1 MENILEETK
10 NIMRRYNIKPNK
22 SLGQN
27 FLINSEVVENIVQSS
42 DITKDDMVIEIGPG
56 LGVLTKYLLEKA
68 KKVVCIELD
77 TKMVKILQD
86 RFSEYDNIEIINTD
100 VLKINLNEI
109 IEKNKGEIRKVKV
122 VANLPYYITTPIIM
136 KLIEDRLDIESIT
149 VMIQKE
155 VADRLIEIPGGKN
168 TGAITYTVYYYC
180 TSKKIMEVPNTSFIP
195 EPEVT
200 SEIIKMDLR
209 YKPVVD
215 VENGTTKKVKIS
227 TLLTALVEK
236 NAGAH
241 NSIYRGKDITDLFY
255 DGTLSKQIAAG
266 TFDDIFVG
274 DYIIGKTSG
283 RKYLVADINYRLHMG
298 DTECTKLHVL
308 MIPERIMGTAQM
320 NASNITDGAYIGS
333 AMYKTNLAQFK
344 TVIKNDFETSHILKH
359 RNLLQNA
366 VSNGCETGGT
376 WYDSDIELMNEIM
389 VYGCQI
395 FKNATNGSTFPN
407 NYQIDNSQLS
417 LFRLRHDSIVA
428 RNDAGDRYWY
438 WLRDVVSSTS
448 FASVSYRGYSGYSSA
463 SNVGGVRPAFLI
475 V

>member
-1 MENILEETK
+1 MGIKKISELEELK
-10 NIMRRYNIKPNK
+10 N
-22 SLGQN
+22 LQ
-27 FLINSEVVENIVQSS
+27 
-42 DITKDDMVIEIGPG
+42 TTDM
-56 LGVLTKYLLEKA
+56 L
-68 KKVVCIELD
+68 
-77 TKMVKILQD
+77 
-86 RFSEYDNIEIINTD
+86 
-100 VLKINLNEI
+100 
-109 IEKNKGEIRKVKV
+109 
-122 VANLPYYITTPIIM
+122 
-136 KLIEDRLDIESIT
+136 
-149 VMIQKE
+149 
-155 VADRLIEIPGGKN
+155 
-168 TGAITYTVYYYC
+168 
-180 TSKKIMEVPNTSFIP
+180 
-195 EPEVT
+195 
-200 SEIIKMDLR
+200 
-209 YKPVVD
+209 PVVD
-215 VENGTTKKVKIS
+215 VKNGTTKKVKIS

-298 DTECTKLHVL
+298 DTECTKPHVL

-359 RNLLQNA
+359 RNHLQNA

-438 WLRDVVSSTS
+438 WLRDVVSSAG
-448 FASVSYRGYSGYSSA
+448 FAHVSATGNSSCNSA
-463 SNVGGVRPAFLI
+463 SNVCGVRPAFLI